1 MKKKVLLLT
10 PPCPQPG
17 QSPLHAGD
25 CRPPQGLG
33 FIAAYLQQAGH
44 ETKIVDLYQFDRA
57 VLTKNACVVQEDTAK
72 NLNIDLA
79 GQIEDFRPDY
89 IGMYIHTMSYYKAC
103 ELGQYLKDTY
113 PNIILICGGPH
124 PTVLP
129 RTVPSCFD
137 HVVIGAGE
145 IIALEIVEGRV
156 NERIV
161 RGIEVDNLDELCW
174 PNYDWFIDKPY
185 NWGLDIFGC
194 SGCKILP
201 LSTSRGCPY
210 SCTFCGVKKICGNRY
225 SCVSAGTL
233 FQKVVQLRNKYQ
245 LDGFYFREDNFTAN
259 TYRLHRFCD
268 LLMGHD
274 DKIVW
279 AAESRVRELSA
290 ELIEK
295 MARSGCVGLYIGVE
309 SGSPRMLEHI
319 KKQETIEDFLEKFP
333 LLHRAGIKTYTT
345 WMVGLPTET
354 QEDRQQ
360 NDVLMQQLKPDA
372 CDRFVYIGIP
382 KSEIYEYLDAEKA
395 YEFKEPNGIIYP
407 RGYLSLSQELYGKDD
422 PRHIYVQRLYSSNN
436 ISPIDID
443 ECLISQGYSG

>member
-10 PPCPQPG
+10 SPCPEPDKT
-17 QSPLHAGD
+17 SFHLGD

-33 FIAAYLQQAGH
+33 FIAAYLEQAGH
-44 ETKIVDLYQFDRA
+44 QTKIVDLYQFGRR
-57 VLTKNACVVQEDTAK
+57 VSGKNIGVAQEGYAR
-72 NLNIDLA
+72 NLDIDLDEE
-79 GQIEDFRPDY
+79 IEQFSPDY

-103 ELGQYLKDTY
+103 ELGRHLKQRY
-113 PNIILICGGPH
+113 PHIRLLCGGPH

-129 RTVPSCFD
+129 ESIPSCFD
-137 HVVIGAGE
+137 YVVIGDGE
-145 IIALEIVEGRV
+145 ITTLEIINGKV

-161 RGIEVDNLDELCW
+161 QGIEVGNLDDLPW

-225 SCVSAGTL
+225 SCVSADTL
-233 FQKVVQLRNKYQ
+233 FQRVIELREKYHV
-245 LDGFYFREDNFTAN
+245 DGFYFREDNFTAN
-259 TYRLHRFCD
+259 TSRLHRFCD
-268 LLMGHD
+268 LLIGHD
-274 DKIVW
+274 VKIVW

-309 SGSPRMLEHI
+309 SGSPRMLQYM

-354 QEDRQQ
+354 EEDRQQ

-372 CDRFVYIGIP
+372 CDQFVYIGIP
-382 KSEIYEYLDAEKA
+382 KSEIYEHLDAEKA
-395 YEFKEPNGIIYP
+395 YEFKEPNGIIYLN
-407 RGYLSLSQELYGKDD
+407 GCLSLAKQLYGEHD
-422 PRHIYVQRLYSSNN
+422 PRCKYMEGLYARRV
-436 ISPIDID
+436 PY
-443 ECLISQGYSG
+443 EEVVL